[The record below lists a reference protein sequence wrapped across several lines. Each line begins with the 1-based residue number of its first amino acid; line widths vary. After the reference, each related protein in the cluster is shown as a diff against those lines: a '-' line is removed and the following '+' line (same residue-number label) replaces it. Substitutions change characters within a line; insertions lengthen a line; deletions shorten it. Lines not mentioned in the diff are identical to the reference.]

1 MGCGLGPAHLV
12 ILPGAAPYIAAM
24 ATEGEV
30 LNRSFLSVVA
40 DEPDWDA
47 VYTEQL
53 PRVYNFLRYRLGN
66 EAVAEDLTSR
76 TFEKAWAA
84 RARYRR
90 DVAGFSTWLISIAR
104 NVATDHLRTLKPH
117 LPLEAAEDVAAAR
130 TPHDDVSL
138 DSDLVRLG
146 ALLQRLPQ
154 REQEIVAL
162 KYGAEATNRAIAE
175 LTGLSESNVGT
186 ILHRVVQVLRRDW

>member
-1 MGCGLGPAHLV
+1 
-12 ILPGAAPYIAAM
+12 M
-24 ATEGEV
+24 ATEGEA
-30 LNRSFLSVVA
+30 LNRSFLSAVA
-40 DEPDWDA
+40 AEPNWDA

-53 PRVYNFLRYRLGN
+53 PRVFNFFRYRLGN

-90 DVAGFSTWLISIAR
+90 DLAGFSTWLISIAR
-104 NVATDHLRTLKPH
+104 NVATDHLRAQRPH
-117 LPLEAAEDVAAAR
+117 LPLEAAEEVAARGTPHEDVANE
-130 TPHDDVSL
+130 
-138 DSDLVRLG
+138 SDLARLG
-146 ALLQRLPQ
+146 ILLEKLPQ

-162 KYGAEATNRAIAE
+162 KYGVEATNRAIAE

-186 ILHRVVQVLRRDW
+186 ILHRVVQTLRRDW